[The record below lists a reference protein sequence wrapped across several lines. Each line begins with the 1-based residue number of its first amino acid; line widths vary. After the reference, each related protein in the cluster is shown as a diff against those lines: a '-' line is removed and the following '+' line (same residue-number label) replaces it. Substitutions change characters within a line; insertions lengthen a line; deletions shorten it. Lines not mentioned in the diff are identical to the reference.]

1 MLSKRLGLAALR
13 DTLNI
18 FFYRNFTQRKKPN
31 FTKDLRMAL
40 ENYTELH
47 LRPIKI
53 QQCDFGK
60 PFSKVSLEYTKYT
73 IPADERRCVSHRP
86 TCNTKN
92 RNILLEV
99 KFSKVFEDGFKSLKD
114 YVYNNGRMD
123 SGGLGHACALSSLL
137 VFLTELHKHEQL
149 LQNGFRRYSKVVN
162 PETYIAALL
171 TNHLLSCLV
180 FGSQY
185 RISNDYR
192 DQPPFCPCK
201 DITCDKHIVY
211 GQTSLGTNLNNKGDD
226 TSKTMLLFKPIN
238 SHGDVWYG
246 RPDVLLFP
254 KQKENAY
261 MVPLWYIN
269 TQDEENEEMED
280 MHSLEIKRHSKFEK
294 YASQVL
300 SQAII
305 FAFYQS
311 NLLEKRRIE
320 PLSTLVP
327 SLVITPDQYYIIMYD
342 YKRDILLSNEHQVS
356 SLWEGNG
363 LNLSAIL
370 DIWMVVNYKDFTP
383 HLKSSVAEG
392 LDGSSNFHS
401 ILKSRNIFDETKRI
415 RMPRHPPS
423 KTYDDEENMIVQDA
437 YTYFE

>member
-1 MLSKRLGLAALR
+1 MLSNRVGIAALR

-18 FFYRNFTQRKKPN
+18 FFKRNFTHHIKPN
-31 FTKDLRMAL
+31 FTEDLRMAL

-60 PFSKVSLEYTKYT
+60 PFSKVSLEYKEYT
-73 IPADERRCVSHRP
+73 IPADERRCVSHIP
-86 TCNTKN
+86 ACNTKN
-92 RNILLEV
+92 ENILLEV

-137 VFLTELHKHEQL
+137 VFLTELQKHEQI
-149 LQNGFRRYSKVVN
+149 LQDGFRRYSKVVN

-185 RISNDYR
+185 RISDDYR

-201 DITCDKHIVY
+201 DITCDRHIVY
-211 GQTSLGTNLNNKGDD
+211 GQTSIG
-226 TSKTMLLFKPIN
+226 
-238 SHGDVWYG
+238 HGDVWYG

-254 KQKENAY
+254 KQTENAY

-269 TQDEENEEMED
+269 TQDEENEETED
-280 MHSLEIKRHSKFEK
+280 IHSLEMKRHSKFEK

-311 NLLEKRRIE
+311 NLLEERRIE

-356 SLWEGNG
+356 SLWEDNG
-363 LNLSAIL
+363 LNLSAVL
-370 DIWMVVNYKDFTP
+370 DIWMVLNYKDFTP
-383 HLKSSVAEG
+383 HLKSSVAQG
-392 LDGSSNFHS
+392 LDGSSNFHG
-401 ILKSRNIFDETKRI
+401 ILKSRNIFNETKRI
-415 RMPRHPPS
+415 RMLRYTPS

>member
-1 MLSKRLGLAALR
+1 MLSNRVGLAALR

-18 FFYRNFTQRKKPN
+18 FFNRNFTHHKKPN

-53 QQCDFGK
+53 QQCDFGD
-60 PFSKVSLEYTKYT
+60 FEKVSLEYKEYT
-73 IPADERRCVSHRP
+73 IPADERRCASHRP
-86 TCNTKN
+86 ACNTKN
-92 RNILLEV
+92 GNILLEV

-137 VFLTELHKHEQL
+137 VFLTELHEHEQI
-149 LQNGFRRYSKVVN
+149 LQDGFRRYSKVVN

-185 RISNDYR
+185 RISDDYR

-201 DITCDKHIVY
+201 DITCDRHIVY
-211 GQTSLGTNLNNKGDD
+211 GQTSFGHN
-226 TSKTMLLFKPIN
+226 
-238 SHGDVWYG
+238 DVWYG

-254 KQKENAY
+254 KQTENAY

-280 MHSLEIKRHSKFEK
+280 IHSLEMKRHSKFEK

-311 NLLEKRRIE
+311 NLLEERRIE

-342 YKRDILLSNEHQVS
+342 YKRDILLSNEYQVS
-356 SLWEGNG
+356 SLWEDDG

-370 DIWMVVNYKDFTP
+370 DIWMVLNYKDFTP
-383 HLKSSVAEG
+383 HLKSSVAQG
-392 LDGSSNFHS
+392 LDGSSNFHG

-415 RMPRHPPS
+415 RMLRYTPS